1 VKDRARIFVWFV
13 FLIGGGV
20 FGVICDLKIFPKIFK
35 NTVFHLITFILGVLL
50 LKMVLRA
57 SKNTGRFL
65 SKKGR
70 EGNIPR
76 METNRLVTDGIYGCM
91 RHPMHLGLL
100 FFPLSVALLI
110 GSPVFILF
118 IAPFEMLL
126 MLIMIKFIEEPE
138 AVKKF
143 GRKYIDYKKNVPF
156 FSFKTSSLKI
166 LLAKKGDL

>member
-1 VKDRARIFVWFV
+1 VKNGARIFIWFV
-13 FLIGGGV
+13 FLIGGGI
-20 FGVICDLKIFPKIFK
+20 FGVICDLKIFPEIFK
-35 NTVFHLITFILGVLL
+35 NSVFHLITFILGVLL

-57 SKNTGRFL
+57 SKNTGRYL

-118 IAPFEMLL
+118 IAPVEMIL
-126 MLIMIKFIEEPE
+126 MLVMIKFIEEPE

-143 GRKYIDYKKNVPF
+143 GQEYKDYKKKVPF
-156 FSFKTSSLKI
+156 FSFKISCLKI
-166 LLAKKGDL
+166 LLKKSRK